1 MAPYLIFLQAF
12 KHIFTSPSSA
22 DPEDVVDDTDQED
35 ETEPP
40 PKRRRGSSE
49 RRSQAYV
56 AALIGMKSVSP
67 HAIAYAAVQ
76 VSINRKTEK
85 DFTEIENKLR
95 FALSSCNSWRVVDED
110 FDYDKFYHNITTFF
124 EGVHTTQ
131 DKAFISK
138 LLLWWN
144 RYIPPIFCFAAG
156 SLNLTALFLT
166 VLMHPNIALRKPR
179 RSPWL

>member
-1 MAPYLIFLQAF
+1 
-12 KHIFTSPSSA
+12 
-22 DPEDVVDDTDQED
+22 
-35 ETEPP
+35 
-40 PKRRRGSSE
+40 
-49 RRSQAYV
+49 
-56 AALIGMKSVSP
+56 MKSVSP
-67 HAIAYAAVQ
+67 CAIAYAAVQ

-95 FALSSCNSWRVVDED
+95 FALSSCNSWHVIDED

-124 EGVHTTQ
+124 EGVHTAQ
-131 DKAFISK
+131 DKAFILK

-144 RYIPPIFCFAAG
+144 RYVPPIFCFAAG

-166 VLMHPNIALRKPR
+166 VLMHPNTALRKPR